1 MAGALWLS
9 CGSAPHAEAFFDEL
23 DDLLGAGSIFDLRY
37 LHDLQ
42 VQVLVDDD
50 R

>member
-23 DDLLGAGSIFDLRY
+23 DDLLGVGSIFELGHLQDLE
-37 LHDLQ
+37 
-42 VQVLVDDD
+42 VQVFVDDHS
-50 R
+50 